1 MKYTVILFKNKE
13 RKKLLK
19 SFKTLKKAENFFS
32 SLQEK
37 SNLVIF
43 NKEIENG
50 VNCTFEI
57 GLIDNAPTEFE
68 NYFVKDELGRQIRVK
83 TDNLSVKIVKIV
95 SYKQE
100 ELIFDISKNKRI
112 NFHTFYKNYI
122 SGNEIKII
130 SKLNNKFFI
139 QEDDKINL
147 FSLKTDLDCLR
158 FLTVLENFLINKKKT
173 NCILVTDSSITQKK
187 YLYSFLESKGISKKS
202 LYKQSTTFFKF

>member
-1 MKYTVILFKNKE
+1 M
-13 RKKLLK
+13 
-19 SFKTLKKAENFFS
+19 
-32 SLQEK
+32 
-37 SNLVIF
+37 
-43 NKEIENG
+43 
-50 VNCTFEI
+50 
-57 GLIDNAPTEFE
+57 IDNAPTEFE

>member
-202 LYKQSTTFFKF
+202 LYKK